1 MEDIL
6 AQLAQQGGKPPI
18 EVPGQPVTLDGLVQ
32 MLIESGVGSTPD
44 SPGMMPLPVIEP
56 PANLIGQITAPR
68 KPESSES
75 PVGARFWAA
84 QYNADE
90 AVPLKTRI
98 SQYENAQEIK
108 TTKAVKTSAEHA
120 VDSGAFDNEFKDLG
134 VNKNVIKE
142 GLINLSKIE
151 TIGGQL
157 AKNKQISSTG
167 ARGLFQIAE
176 GTAQSVL
183 KHGQI
188 GPKAAKAMGKTVK
201 ELKGLSRRELQNLL
215 LNDDKANAI
224 FATAVI
230 VQKLQHA
237 KNQ

>member
-6 AQLAQQGGKPPI
+6 SQLAQQGGKPAI
-18 EVPGQPVTLDGLVQ
+18 EVPSQPVTLDGLVQ
-32 MLIESGVGSTPD
+32 MLIDSGVGSTSD
-44 SPGMMPLPVIEP
+44 SPGVMSQPVTEP
-56 PANLIGQITAPR
+56 PTNLIGQVTAPR
-68 KPESSES
+68 ESQSNES
-75 PVGARFWAA
+75 PVGAKFWAA

-108 TTKAVKTSAEHA
+108 PTKAVKTSAA
-120 VDSGAFDNEFKDLG
+120 QAIDSGAFDNEFKDLG
-134 VNKNVIKE
+134 VNKSVIKE

-157 AKNKQISSTG
+157 AKNKQISRTG

-176 GTAQSVL
+176 RTAQSVL
-183 KHGQI
+183 KYGQI
-188 GPKAAKAMGKTVK
+188 GPKAAAAMGKTVK
-201 ELKGLSRRELQNLL
+201 QLKSLSRRELQDLL

-237 KNQ
+237 RNQ